1 MANLDDIAESL
12 NIKSIPK
19 KEGHNK
25 PENIGRKRR
34 AWLENDP
41 QDLPSQD
48 SFLNKLNDEISSA
61 QVLEIDTREI
71 IRWKYKDRPENELGD
86 IEELANT
93 FKTIGQQQPCIL
105 RVAKDFPGK
114 YELIVGERRW
124 RAADVAK
131 VKLKAIVHQELDDKT
146 ATLIQAV
153 ENEKRSDISE
163 FAKGMSYA
171 DKIENGLISQKDLIE
186 ILGIRKQQVSRLLS
200 YKRIPE
206 QLFEI
211 IEDFRNVSA
220 RTAEEIA
227 RLTSKGDDYINA
239 LINLAPKI
247 RSGKCGHKTIANEIK
262 KLFEKDEI
270 NLDTNHKVFNT
281 DGRHLFTWR
290 LDNNSIPSIHFPKDI
305 IKLLKG
311 NVINQEELTK
321 DVKNCIAKRLADIK
335 D

>member
-1 MANLDDIAESL
+1 MTQISDIVKDR
-12 NIKSIPK
+12 KSKFEK
-19 KEGHNK
+19 KHFRPWDLSGQNQ
-25 PENIGRKRR
+25 ENISE
-34 AWLENDP
+34 ENENNPDTSA
-41 QDLPSQD
+41 LKD
-48 SFLNKLNDEISSA
+48 SNLISPHA
-61 QVLEIDTREI
+61 IGGVLEIDVKKI
-71 IRWKYKDRPENELGD
+71 IRWEYKDRPENELGD

-105 RVAKDFPGK
+105 RVAKNFPGQ

-124 RAADVAK
+124 RAAQLAK

-146 ATLIQAV
+146 AVLIQAV
-153 ENEKRSDISE
+153 ENEKRSDLSE

-171 DKIENGLISQKDLIE
+171 EKIEKGLISQKDLIE

-206 QLFEI
+206 ALFDA

-227 RLTSKGDDYINA
+227 RLASKGEHYIDA
-239 LINLAPKI
+239 LISLAAKI
-247 RSGKCGHKTIANEIK
+247 RTGKCGHNSIANEINN
-262 KLFEKDEI
+262 LLEKDKTA
-270 NLDTNHKVFNT
+270 LDTNQKVFNT

-290 LDNNSIPSIHFPKDI
+290 LDNNAIPSIHFPKDI

-311 NVINQEELTK
+311 NVITQEELSN
-321 DVKNCIAKRLADIK
+321 DVKACIAKRLAEIK